1 MQKNDLGEQK
11 VEKSQVTILGA
22 RGSMPVSGPE
32 YAEYGGATSCVLLET
47 GAQAIVLDAGSGLL
61 KLPQRV
67 WREHEKV
74 HVFLSHVHI
83 DHLMGLLM
91 CPMMYDETA
100 EVTFYARDAKRLPE
114 VFRQMMAEPL
124 WPIGPEAFR
133 AKLSYH
139 ILDEESVVLGGTGA
153 LADEALATVT
163 AMPVT
168 HPGGSLAFR
177 VQWSAHCVVYATD
190 CEPDEEEERQLACF
204 AKQSELFILD
214 AQYTDEESEKCRGFG
229 HLSMRA
235 AARIIAD
242 SGAGKG
248 LFFHHAPTR
257 TDAQL
262 SMFEKQLQQYYR
274 NIFFVREGEVIEL

>member
-11 VEKSQVTILGA
+11 VKKSQVTILGA

-47 GAQAIVLDAGSGLL
+47 GVQAIVFDAGSGLL
-61 KLPQRV
+61 KLPRRV

-74 HVFLSHVHI
+74 HVFLSHVHW

-100 EVTFYARDAKRLPE
+100 EVVFYARDAKRLPE

-124 WPIGPEAFR
+124 WPVGPDTFR

-139 ILDEESVVLGGTGA
+139 SLGEESVVLGGTEVS
-153 LADEALATVT
+153 ADEALATVT
-163 AMPVT
+163 AMPIT

-177 VQWSAHCVVYATD
+177 AEWGAHRVVYATD
-190 CEPDEEEERQLACF
+190 CEPDEGEKQQLVRF

-262 SMFEKQLQQYYR
+262 SMFEKQLQQYHR
-274 NIFFVREGEVIEL
+274 DISFVREGEVIEL